1 LVGGNVPLLAKVP
14 FDAALRD
21 GGDLGMPAYL
31 GAPDSLTKKI
41 FDELLNSLVVR
52 PQSLVGVP
60 LSLYT

>member
-1 LVGGNVPLLAKVP
+1 
-14 FDAALRD
+14 
-21 GGDLGMPAYL
+21 MPAYL